1 MSEAA
6 KVLVAFGAGLTG
18 LVLFV
23 ATRKPKAKPVEPP
36 PPAPTPPPTPPPE
49 EEGQQTTKIE
59 FF

>member
-1 MSEAA
+1 MSKGLA
-6 KVLVAFGAGLTG
+6 AFGMGLTG

-36 PPAPTPPPTPPPE
+36 PPPTPPPE
-49 EEGQQTTKIE
+49 EEGQQAPVTIE